1 MADNRYELDLR
12 NFDIRKAGHDISRA
26 VWKAVRF
33 ILTVVSLTVVG
44 YVLFA
49 LFYSTDEEKHLK
61 EENSRYEALYPGLP
75 AKLDKIGED
84 LERLSRK
91 DDIIYKDIFHSDP
104 PSADPMSSLSIFFG
118 SDSIPDAKLVF
129 YTAEKAERLAAEAAG
144 VDSLFRKIASALSS
158 PGLEMPPMAL
168 PLDSISYTQTGAGT
182 GTKINPFYTTEASH
196 QGVDFIVAQGTPVKA
211 AADGVVS
218 SVQRSR
224 KGDGNTVT
232 IKHKGGYRTRYAHLQ
247 DISVSQG
254 QSVRKGRVIATA
266 GMSGNSY
273 APHLHYEV
281 WRDSTLLDPLNYIF
295 ASVSPEEYSNMVYM
309 ARHTR
314 QTMD

>member
-1 MADNRYELDLR
+1 M
-12 NFDIRKAGHDISRA
+12 
-26 VWKAVRF
+26 
-33 ILTVVSLTVVG
+33 
-44 YVLFA
+44 
-49 LFYSTDEEKHLK
+49 
-61 EENSRYEALYPGLP
+61 
-75 AKLDKIGED
+75 
-84 LERLSRK
+84 
-91 DDIIYKDIFHSDP
+91 
-104 PSADPMSSLSIFFG
+104 
-118 SDSIPDAKLVF
+118 
-129 YTAEKAERLAAEAAG
+129 
-144 VDSLFRKIASALSS
+144 
-158 PGLEMPPMAL
+158 
-168 PLDSISYTQTGAGT
+168 
-182 GTKINPFYTTEASH
+182 
-196 QGVDFIVAQGTPVKA
+196 AQGTPVKA

-218 SVQRSR
+218 SVQHSR